1 MKTQQK
7 TGGEGKDERTERM
20 NRTVCLGVCVV
31 VVVCK
36 IEGRVCS

>member
-7 TGGEGKDERTERM
+7 TGGEGKDERTEDEQ
-20 NRTVCLGVCVV
+20 NSVFGCVGVV